1 MNRIRKNIINSAV
14 RDMILID
21 TGIDGIIRK
30 MFKRGRGMRRLSF
43 TIYLIFIMSIL
54 MVPALAY
61 AEETEDRPVTKLVLG
76 KSKEGMLT
84 NGKTSLY
91 EFEPSV
97 SGYLTITIRSYV
109 KDELHSKLYPADGE
123 DSIYKAEL
131 YDENK
136 GYSMIEYKVYVGP
149 RKYRLEISNPI
160 IINSGSYRID
170 TKFTKK
176 KTFDTGF
183 NTNPSSA
190 AVIKNNTFYS
200 GVLAFDETEDY
211 YSISFKKST
220 QFKLKI
226 TGNEQ
231 IMLKVTIKDSK
242 GGVIDRGQFYSGS
255 TIYNLDKLLSAGK
268 YSIVISAEGYED
280 FQGATYKL
288 ETGTYIPITSISIPS
303 EKTFQLGDTYSFQ
316 ATLKPSK
323 ATGLY
328 YYTSSDPDSVRVTE
342 DGKLTAMKKGTA
354 KITVRTFDGEIS
366 DTCNVTVKDNPVTKL
381 TLNTSKV
388 SLHVGDTYTLKAT
401 IAPKNATKNTVI
413 WISSNKKVATVNTSG
428 KVTAKGTGTCKIT
441 ARTGDKTAKVTITVT
456 KKPVATPTPSPKP
469 KPTTTPTP
477 APTPEQEIVSVD
489 SISIPEA
496 LELKVGE
503 AKVLNVT
510 ITPENATDRS
520 VVWTSTDY
528 SVVTVENGT
537 ITCRKAGKATIV
549 VTASNGK
556 RAFCNITVY

>member
-1 MNRIRKNIINSAV
+1 MK
-14 RDMILID
+14 
-21 TGIDGIIRK
+21 
-30 MFKRGRGMRRLSF
+30 RLSSI
-43 TIYLIFIMSIL
+43 IYLIIIMSIL
-54 MVPALAY
+54 MIPALAY

-76 KSKEGMLT
+76 KAKEGTLT

-91 EFEPSV
+91 EFEPSE
-97 SGYLTITIRSYV
+97 SGYLTITIKSYV
-109 KDELHSKLYPADGE
+109 KDELHSKLYPAAGE

-136 GYSMIEYKVYVGP
+136 GYSITEYKVYVGP

-160 IINSGSYRID
+160 IINNGSYRID

-176 KTFDTGF
+176 KSFNAGF
-183 NTNPSSA
+183 NTSPSSA

-200 GVLAFDETEDY
+200 GILAFDDIEDY

-231 IMLKVTIKDSK
+231 TLLKVTIKDSK

-255 TIYNLDKLLSAGK
+255 SVYNLDKLLSAGE
-268 YSIVISAEGYED
+268 YSIVVSTEGYED
-280 FQGATYKL
+280 FQGATYEI
-288 ETGTYIPITSISIPS
+288 ETGSYIPITSISIPS
-303 EKTFQLGDTYSFQ
+303 DKTFKLGDTYSFQ

-328 YYTSSDPDSVRVTE
+328 YYTSSNPDSVRVTE

-354 KITVRTFDGEIS
+354 KITVRTFDGEIT

-381 TLNTSKV
+381 TLNKSKV
-388 SLHVGDTYTLKAT
+388 SLHVGGTYTLKAT
-401 IAPKNATKNTVI
+401 ISPKNATKNTVI
-413 WISSNKKVATVNTSG
+413 WVSSNKKVATVNASG

-456 KKPVATPTPSPKP
+456 KKPVDTPTPSPKP

-477 APTPEQEIVSVD
+477 VPSPAQEIISVD
-489 SISIPEA
+489 NISIPEA
-496 LELKVGE
+496 LDLKVGDT
-503 AKVLNVT
+503 KVLNVT